1 MLKNIIQKEIL
12 NNIFSS
18 RFLVTFLLL
27 VIIVLATSVI
37 LTNDYVRKQDEFSMR
52 QTERE
57 NYLRDYAHFNRIQNI
72 INPAQP
78 PLPFYS
84 LIRGISLEV
93 NIEEF
98 DNDPLPVMF
107 PLIDLTFIVTILLSL
122 IALLFSYDAICGEK
136 EEGTLKL
143 MLSNR
148 VSRAEVLL
156 GKTIGGTLT
165 LLIPFTFSLGL
176 SLTIILL
183 NPRIS
188 WKGSD
193 WGALGLIFFSAVL
206 YVSLFYCLGILISSR
221 HKTGSSSIMTS
232 LFVWVL
238 FVLVIPSLTPY
249 VASFFAKTPS
259 KIKIER
265 EISRLTDVERDALGR
280 KLQKE
285 RTTEVRKKYPDYP
298 STMLSREERQ
308 RRIANNPEFKKAYE
322 EFSAAEREAW
332 AEANRIQNAKVK
344 VIRDD
349 QGRKVERQTKL
360 SIYLSMS
367 SPLSSFTYLAT
378 DLSATGL
385 RNLEHFKR
393 LDDRYWEMFGDYAK
407 KKMAGLHELDPTI
420 NVYNSPVDV
429 SDMPRFQYIDE
440 RLLDRFNGVLPFLTA
455 LIIFNILFFSAAYF
469 SFIRYDVR

>member
-27 VIIVLATSVI
+27 VIIVFATSVI
-37 LTNDYVRKQDEFSMR
+37 LTNDFVRKQDEFSLR

-57 NYLRDYAHFNRIQNI
+57 NYLRDYAHFNRIGNI
-72 INPAQP
+72 IKTAQP
-78 PLPFYS
+78 PLAFYS

-107 PLIDLTFIVTILLSL
+107 PLIDLTFIVTLLLSL
-122 IALLFSYDAICGEK
+122 IALLFSYDSICGEK

-148 VSRAEVLL
+148 VSRAKILL

-176 SLTIILL
+176 SLIVILL
-183 NPRIS
+183 NPRVS

-206 YVSLFYCLGILISSR
+206 YITLFYCLGILISSR
-221 HKTGSSSIMTS
+221 HRSGSSSIMTS

-238 FVLVIPSLTPY
+238 FILVIPSLTPY

-259 KIKIER
+259 KITIDR
-265 EISRLTDVERDALGR
+265 EVSRLTDIERDALGR
-280 KLQKE
+280 KLSQE
-285 RTTEVRKKYPDYP
+285 RTAEVRKKYPNYP
-298 STMLSREERQ
+298 TTMLSREERQ
-308 RRIANNPEFKKAYE
+308 RRITNDPEFKKAYE
-322 EFSAAEREAW
+322 EISAASRGAW
-332 AEANRIQNAKVK
+332 NEANRIQNEKVR
-344 VIRDD
+344 VIRED
-349 QGRKVERQTKL
+349 QNRKVERQMKL

-378 DLSATGL
+378 DLSATGMRSRKYL
-385 RNLEHFKR
+385 KQ
-393 LDDRYWEMFGDYAK
+393 LDGRYDGIFGDYAK
-407 KKMAGLHELDPTI
+407 KKMANLREIDPTV
-420 NVYNSPVDV
+420 NVYDSPVDV

-440 RLLDRFNGVLPFLTA
+440 RLLDRFKGVLPFLTA
-455 LIIFNILFFSAAYF
+455 LIVFNILFFSAAFF

>member
-1 MLKNIIQKEIL
+1 MLKNIVQKEIL

-37 LTNDYVRKQDEFSMR
+37 LSNDYVRKQDEFSMR

-57 NYLRDYAHFNRIQNI
+57 NYLKDYAHFNRINNI

-78 PLPFYS
+78 PLAFYS

-148 VSRAEVLL
+148 ISRAKVLL

-165 LLIPFTFSLGL
+165 LLLPFAFSLGL
-176 SLTIILL
+176 SLIVILL
-183 NPRIS
+183 NPGIS

-193 WGALGLIFFSAVL
+193 WGALGLIFFAAAL
-206 YVSLFYCLGILISSR
+206 YVTLFYCLGTFISSR
-221 HKTGSSSIMTS
+221 HKTGSASIMTS
-232 LFVWVL
+232 LFIWVL
-238 FVLVIPSLTPY
+238 FILVIPSLMPY

-259 KIKIER
+259 KIKIDR
-265 EISRLTDVERDALGR
+265 EVNRIYNTERDELGR
-280 KLQKE
+280 KLSQERSQK
-285 RTTEVRKKYPDYP
+285 VRKKYPSYP
-298 STMLSREERQ
+298 SSMLSREERQ
-308 RRIANNPEFKKAYE
+308 RRIANDPEFKKADE
-322 EFSAAEREAW
+322 EMTQAVNEAW
-332 AEANRIQNAKVK
+332 NEANRIQGEKANL
-344 VIRDD
+344 ILDD
-349 QGRKVERQTKL
+349 QSLKTERQMKL
-360 SIYLSMS
+360 SLYLSMM

-378 DLSATGL
+378 DLSATGM
-385 RNLEHFKR
+385 RNREHFKR
-393 LDDRYWEMFGDYAK
+393 LDARYDGIFGDYAR
-407 KKMAGLHELDPTI
+407 KKMAGLREKDPTI
-420 NVYNSPVDV
+420 NVYDSPVDV
-429 SDMPRFQYIDE
+429 NDMPRFQYIDE
-440 RLLDRFNGVLPFLTA
+440 RLLDRFKGVLPFLTA
-455 LIIFNILFFSAAYF
+455 LIIFNILFFSAAFF
-469 SFIRYDVR
+469 SFVRYDVR

>member
-176 SLTIILL
+176 SLTVILL

-193 WGALGLIFFSAVL
+193 WGALGLIFLAAAF
-206 YVSLFYCLGILISSR
+206 YVTLFYCLGILISSR
-221 HKTGSSSIMTS
+221 YKTGSSSIMTS

-265 EISRLTDVERDALGR
+265 EISRLTDVGRDALGN
-280 KLQKE
+280 KLMKE
-285 RTTEVRKKYPDYP
+285 RQQEVLKKYPNYE
-298 STMLSREERQ
+298 SMLSREERQ
-308 RRIANNPEFKKAYE
+308 RMIANDPEFKKADE
-322 EFSAAEREAW
+322 EMTKAENEAW
-332 AEANRIQNAKVK
+332 NEANRIQNAKAK

-349 QGRKVERQTKL
+349 QDRKVERQMKL
-360 SIYLSMS
+360 SIYLSMM

-378 DLSATGL
+378 DLSATGM

-393 LDDRYWEMFGDYAK
+393 LDDRYMEIFRDYAK

-429 SDMPRFQYIDE
+429 SDMPRFQYSDE
-440 RLLDRFNGVLPFLTA
+440 RLLDRFNGVLPFFTA

>member
-27 VIIVLATSVI
+27 VIIVFATSVI
-37 LTNDYVRKQDEFSMR
+37 LTNDYVRKQDEFSIR

-72 INPAQP
+72 INPTQP
-78 PLPFYS
+78 PLAFYS

-98 DNDPLPVMF
+98 DNDPMPVMF

-148 VSRAEVLL
+148 VSRAKVLL

-176 SLTIILL
+176 SLIVILL

-193 WGALGLIFFSAVL
+193 WGALGLIFFAAAL
-206 YVSLFYCLGILISSR
+206 YVTLFYCLGILISSR
-221 HKTGSSSIMTS
+221 HKSGSSSIMTS
-232 LFVWVL
+232 LFIWVL
-238 FVLVIPSLTPY
+238 FILVIPSLTPY

-265 EISRLTDVERDALGR
+265 EVSRLLDVERDALGR
-280 KLQKE
+280 KLSKE
-285 RTTEVRKKYPDYP
+285 RTQEVQKKYPNYE
-298 STMLSREERQ
+298 SILSREERQ
-308 RRIANNPEFKKAYE
+308 RKIASDPEFKKADE
-322 EFSAAEREAW
+322 EMTQAVRGAW
-332 AEANRIQNAKVK
+332 NEANRIQGAKVK

-349 QGRKVERQTKL
+349 QNRKVERQMKL
-360 SIYLSMS
+360 SIYLSML

-378 DLSATGL
+378 DLSATGMRSL
-385 RNLEHFKR
+385 KYFKQ
-393 LDDRYWEMFGDYAK
+393 LDGRYDGIFGDYAK
-407 KKMAGLHELDPTI
+407 KKMASLREIDPTI
-420 NVYNSPVDV
+420 DVYNSPVDV

-440 RLLDRFNGVLPFLTA
+440 RLLDRIEGVLPFLTA
-455 LIIFNILFFSAAYF
+455 LIVFNILFFSAAFF
-469 SFIRYDVR
+469 SFVRYDVR

>member
-1 MLKNIIQKEIL
+1 MLKNIIKKEIL

-18 RFLVTFLLL
+18 RFVVTFLLL
-27 VIIVLATSVI
+27 VIIVFATSVI

-52 QTERE
+52 EMERE
-57 NYLRDYAHFNRIQNI
+57 NYLRDYAHFNRIGNI
-72 INPAQP
+72 INPTQP
-78 PLPFYS
+78 PLAFYS

-93 NIEEF
+93 NIGAF

-143 MLSNR
+143 ILSNR
-148 VSRAEVLL
+148 VSRAKVLL

-176 SLTIILL
+176 SLIVILL
-183 NPRIS
+183 NPRVS
-188 WKGSD
+188 WKGND
-193 WGALGLIFFSAVL
+193 WGALGLIFFAAVL
-206 YVSLFYCLGILISSR
+206 YVTLFYCLGILISSR

-232 LFVWVL
+232 LFIWVL

-265 EISRLTDVERDALGR
+265 EVSRLTDVERDALGR
-280 KLQKE
+280 KLSQE
-285 RTTEVRKKYPDYP
+285 RTAEVRKKYPDYP
-298 STMLSREERQ
+298 TTGLTSEERQ
-308 RRIANNPEFKKAYE
+308 RRITNDPEFKKAYE
-322 EFSAAEREAW
+322 EFSAASRGAW

-378 DLSATGL
+378 DLSATGM
-385 RNLEHFKR
+385 RSSKHFAR
-393 LDDRYWEMFGDYAK
+393 ISGQYWTMFGNYQLAK
-407 KKMAGLHELDPTI
+407 TASLREIDPT
-420 NVYNSPVDV
+420 VDVSNSPVDV
-429 SDMPRFQYIDE
+429 SDMPRFQYTDE
-440 RLLDRFNGVLPFLTA
+440 RLLDRFEGILPFLTV
-455 LIIFNILFFSAAYF
+455 LLIFNILFFSAAYF

>member
-37 LTNDYVRKQDEFSMR
+37 LTNDYVRNLDEFSMR
-52 QTERE
+52 RTERE
-57 NYLRDYAHFNRIQNI
+57 NYLRDYAHFNRIAGV

-122 IALLFSYDAICGEK
+122 IALLFSYDSICGEK

-143 MLSNR
+143 MLSNN
-148 VSRAEVLL
+148 VSRAKVLL

-176 SLTIILL
+176 SQIVILL

-193 WGALGLIFFSAVL
+193 WGALALIFFCGCSLCHAVL
-206 YVSLFYCLGILISSR
+206 LSRHIDLLPPQDRFFVHYDLSFCLGSFYPCHSQFDTL
-221 HKTGSSSIMTS
+221 HG
-232 LFVWVL
+232 LF
-238 FVLVIPSLTPY
+238 FCQNT
-249 VASFFAKTPS
+249 FKNN
-259 KIKIER
+259 
-265 EISRLTDVERDALGR
+265 D
-280 KLQKE
+280 
-285 RTTEVRKKYPDYP
+285 
-298 STMLSREERQ
+298 RQ
-308 RRIANNPEFKKAYE
+308 RSQPHLQYGKRC
-322 EFSAAEREAW
+322 AW
-332 AEANRIQNAKVK
+332 Q
-344 VIRDD
+344 
-349 QGRKVERQTKL
+349 
-360 SIYLSMS
+360 
-367 SPLSSFTYLAT
+367 
-378 DLSATGL
+378 
-385 RNLEHFKR
+385 
-393 LDDRYWEMFGDYAK
+393 
-407 KKMAGLHELDPTI
+407 
-420 NVYNSPVDV
+420 
-429 SDMPRFQYIDE
+429 
-440 RLLDRFNGVLPFLTA
+440 
-455 LIIFNILFFSAAYF
+455 
-469 SFIRYDVR
+469 